1 MREQEDSQSGADSEE
16 KETYD
21 RFYKTAW
28 HPMCFKTLEDKFV
41 AACEADGRF
50 EVVLADAN
58 NGSQKQVEQV
68 DNFLVMDVDALV
80 LSGMIRKA
88 LCLRLSEPTNQEYRY
103 LHFQRR
109 RSGGDQV
116 YVGVSNYDCGY
127 CQENGC
133 VKTFPK
139 MQKSSI
145 LPEIWDIRF
154 PLTGKWSERDGLGD
168 QSCREWRGC

>member
-1 MREQEDSQSGADSEE
+1 M
-16 KETYD
+16 
-21 RFYKTAW
+21 
-28 HPMCFKTLEDKFV
+28 
-41 AACEADGRF
+41 
-50 EVVLADAN
+50 
-58 NGSQKQVEQV
+58 EQV

-80 LSGMIRKA
+80 LCPNDQESLVPQIEQANKSGIPVFTFSTQA
-88 LCLRLSEPTNQEYRY
+88 
-103 LHFQRR
+103 
-109 RSGGDQV
+109 SGGDQV

-154 PLTGKWSERDGLGD
+154 PLTGKWSERRLG
-168 QSCREWRGC
+168 